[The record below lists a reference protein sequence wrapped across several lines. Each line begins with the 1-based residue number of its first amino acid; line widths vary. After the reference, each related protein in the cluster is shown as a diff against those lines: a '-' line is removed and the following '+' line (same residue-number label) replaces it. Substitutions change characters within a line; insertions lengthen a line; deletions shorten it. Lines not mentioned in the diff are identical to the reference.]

1 VRTGC
6 RAGRAIGVSER
17 GSKQLELVTGR
28 ESRRLGPVLVLAGPV
43 HSCVG
48 AAGGVLLLCVSV
60 GGGGGE
66 G

>member
-1 VRTGC
+1 
-6 RAGRAIGVSER
+6 VSER